1 MSALGLTCREA
12 FTVFSQN
19 ETLRLQQEVLR
30 LEKVLA
36 DVNNRFI
43 RFKLRHGYAG
53 QGCYYGDCAVCE
65 RNVDKCRCDWTCDCK
80 DCDDDR
86 AIMKSEGWTDD
97 EMRTVR
103 LHTNEGCIQ
112 ICDICDAAHDEEC
125 LCDWTCECRVCEELR
140 DTLRHDGWTD
150 QQLKDYNRFYSIRR
164 MPKPAGCIQICD
176 ICDAAHDE
184 ECLCDWTCECRV
196 CEDLRGR
203 LENDGWTDQQ
213 LKDYNRFYRL
223 DPYWGSMR

>member
-19 ETLRLQQEVLR
+19 ETLCLQKEVLR
-30 LEKVLA
+30 LEKELA
-36 DVNNRFI
+36 DVNNRFY

-65 RNVDKCRCDWTCDCK
+65 RNVDECRCDWTCDCK

-112 ICDICDAAHDEEC
+112 ICGVCSADNGEC
-125 LCDWTCECRVCEELR
+125 NCDWTCECRVCDELRGSLENEGWTEEEL
-140 DTLRHDGWTD
+140 
-150 QQLKDYNRFYSIRR
+150 KAYNRTS
-164 MPKPAGCIQICD
+164 
-176 ICDAAHDE
+176 
-184 ECLCDWTCECRV
+184 
-196 CEDLRGR
+196 
-203 LENDGWTDQQ
+203 
-213 LKDYNRFYRL
+213 RL
-223 DPYWGSMR
+223 DRYCP